1 MSKPTNHKRI
11 EKAVLRLC
19 SAKTKGELGIA
30 ISEEILRYSLQDLA
44 IIGGNIKRETDKLP
58 SPYREKIRPY
68 FDKQLFGMYHRLLV
82 MYRSGRFRTM
92 TDQITDKK
100 TYESYCSM
108 IETGCYSS
116 EEASGTDFYLGNPV
130 NTLFYY
136 LISAFA
142 MFVMEEPGH
151 PQGTPFP
158 GGFIVEK
165 RQDGY
170 FCPLRDKEEDIPFSI
185 CNYCPAKQMEGV

>member
-1 MSKPTNHKRI
+1 MSRLTDTQRI
-11 EKAVLRLC
+11 EEAIIRLQTV
-19 SAKTKGELGIA
+19 KTKGELGTAIA
-30 ISEEILRYSLQDLA
+30 EEILRYSLPELG

-82 MYRSGRFRTM
+82 MYRSGRFRTNNGP
-92 TDQITDKK
+92 ITDFK

-108 IETGCYSS
+108 VQTGCYSS
-116 EEASGTDFYLGNPV
+116 EEASGTDFYLGNPIS
-130 NTLFYY
+130 TLFYY

-165 RQDGY
+165 REHEY